1 MNISSVRNYNFNIDN
16 VLKYLII
23 FVPITIM
30 IGNFLLNINII
41 LIDLIFLLFL
51 SKKKIL
57 LKKKIYLILLFLS
70 TICIFNIFYSSNIN
84 LSIQGSLGLL
94 KYIIFFFALV
104 HFLDNDENKNLFFK
118 FVFYVILFVIID
130 VFIQYF
136 FGKDIFGF
144 EYSMAHGKRLSGPFG
159 DEYVVGAY
167 ISKLSYLGLFYLI
180 NLKKNYFFIFFY
192 LCLIVVSVFITQER
206 SAFFITII
214 SSVFFILVNKY
225 SIKYK
230 IYFLLFLC
238 IFIGLFLKIDKSSYD
253 KYLKLTPLQLG
264 MTEEIHKRSSDF
276 KSPNNHKIESFWD
289 SRYGAHFLTA
299 YNIYIDNKVIGSGI
313 KTFRSACE
321 LDKYANIESLYAD
334 KRCNTHPHNIYF
346 EILSEGGLIIFI
358 PFSLIVLFFVIYNFK
373 NLFSNKDNIIY
384 VTNLSIMIVLFFPI
398 QTTGS
403 FFSTFNGVFYWIGAA
418 VIVQNLKYD
427 FFRRS
432 I

>member
-1 MNISSVRNYNFNIDN
+1 MNISSVRNYNFNTDI

-30 IGNFLLNINII
+30 IGNFILNINII
-41 LIDLIFLLFL
+41 LIDLIFLSFL

-70 TICIFNIFYSSNIN
+70 TICTFNIFYSSNIN

-180 NLKKNYFFIFFY
+180 NLKKNYIFLFSY

-214 SSVFFILVNKY
+214 SSVFFISVSKFN
-225 SIKYK
+225 IKYK
-230 IYFLLFLC
+230 IYFLLSLC
-238 IFIGLFLKIDKSSYD
+238 IFLGLFLKIDKSSYD

-264 MTEEIHKRSSDF
+264 MSKDIHKRVADIN
-276 KSPNNHKIESFWD
+276 SPNNHKIDSFWD

-299 YNIYIDNKVIGSGI
+299 YNMYIDNKVIGSGI
-313 KTFRSACE
+313 KTFRSACK
-321 LDKYANIESLYAD
+321 LDKYGNIESLYAD

-358 PFSLIVLFFVIYNFK
+358 PFSLTVLFFVIYNFK
-373 NLFSNKDNIIY
+373 NLFSNKNYIIS
-384 VTNLSIMIVLFFPI
+384 VTNLSLIIVLFFPI